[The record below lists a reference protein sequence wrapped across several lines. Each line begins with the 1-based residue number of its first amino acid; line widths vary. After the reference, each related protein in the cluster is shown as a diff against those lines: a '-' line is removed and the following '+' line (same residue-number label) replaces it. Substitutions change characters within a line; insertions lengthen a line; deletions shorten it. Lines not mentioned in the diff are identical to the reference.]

1 MNIKIPNIKTKIKK
15 VILEIIKK
23 ILKEPYPKIE
33 YLNNSI
39 IGVIGFNDKITFS
52 FKGA

>member
-1 MNIKIPNIKTKIKK
+1 MKIPNVKKNNKKI
-15 VILEIIKK
+15 ILSIIEK

-39 IGVIGFNDKITFS
+39 IGVIGFNDKIIFN